1 MSDETQTQTTN
12 TNESEGS
19 VERKNAPYSMEDAMK
34 VTDDILKLAEENKYN
49 VGAFIHGLIMSSEY
63 AQYAYGIPQQQ
74 IASIRRDSRKYIREL
89 ADLQEK
95 IVTSPP
101 ESNAKEVKAKD
112 ESKQKEE
119 KKTEE

>member
-12 TNESEGS
+12 TTESEGS

-89 ADLQEK
+89 ADLQQK
-95 IVTSPP
+95 IATSPP
-101 ESNAKEVKAKD
+101 ESQPTEEKTEEKINKN
-112 ESKQKEE
+112 QE